1 MDSAAPVTDDPQG
14 SFQRSDSAFGR
25 PRIARGRMH
34 HEIAQ
39 TTARRRAAHRLPA
52 IACRDG
58 GHVDVR
64 PDPRRTAI
72 SIFALGVWMIAL
84 YVLLAALG
92 LSVAAAAPSTGTSIQ
107 LQGETKAQVES
118 LQTQATA
125 VQSEIGDFDIKL
137 EQLSESYNEVA
148 LRLEQTNQDLAAMRR
163 RLQDTHVTYD
173 YRRAKVEE
181 RLVASYKAGSNSFLE
196 ILMATDDFTSFV
208 KRLILLYHVTT
219 QDQQLV
225 EKTAY
230 ALDDLSSLEA
240 EVDAKKTEEL
250 GLREELEQRRGEI
263 ETTLAERQSTLDGLD
278 GRIAQLVEQER
289 LRQEAERQ
297 RLEAE
302 LRSRMSGWQMY
313 DGPLPQTGDDVL
325 NQFVQTAAAYLGIP
339 YVWAGER
346 PSTGMDCSGFT
357 RYVFAQHGIVLPHYS
372 GYQAQ
377 MGVEVPPTEIK
388 PGDLLAFGNPVH
400 HVGIYIGEG
409 KFVHA
414 PRTGDV
420 IRISTLSDRSDLNTI
435 RRFPIEPRSGSPT
448 VD

>member
-1 MDSAAPVTDDPQG
+1 MRHQFT
-14 SFQRSDSAFGR
+14 
-25 PRIARGRMH
+25 
-34 HEIAQ
+34 Q
-39 TTARRRAAHRLPA
+39 TTGRRRAAHRRLPVA
-52 IACRDG
+52 RYTRAG
-58 GHVDVR
+58 VDVR
-64 PDPRRTAI
+64 RDPRRTTNSVI
-72 SIFALGVWMIAL
+72 SLGVLMIAL
-84 YVLLAALG
+84 LLLLATLG
-92 LSVAAAAPSTGTSIQ
+92 ITVAAAAPSTGTSIQ

-118 LQTQATA
+118 LQTQAAA
-125 VQSEIGDFDIKL
+125 VESEIAALDVKL

-163 RLQDTHVTYD
+163 RLQDTHATYD
-173 YRRAKVEE
+173 YRRAQVEE

-219 QDQQLV
+219 QDQHLV

-230 ALDDLSSLEA
+230 ALNDLSSLEA
-240 EVDAKKTEEL
+240 QVDAKKTEEL
-250 GLREELEQRRGEI
+250 GLREELKQRRGEI

-289 LRQEAERQ
+289 QRQEAERQ
-297 RLEAE
+297 RLAAE
-302 LRSRMSGWQMY
+302 LRSKMTGWQMY
-313 DGPLPQTGDDVL
+313 DGPLPQTSDDML

-339 YVWAGER
+339 YVWAGDR

-357 RYVFAQHGIVLPHYS
+357 SYVFAQHGIVLPHYS

-377 MGVEVPPTEIK
+377 MGVEVPSTEIK

-409 KFVHA
+409 MFVHA
-414 PRTGDV
+414 PHTGAV
-420 IRISTLSDRSDLNTI
+420 IQISALSNRSDLNTI
-435 RRFPIEPRSGSPT
+435 RRFPIQPRSGPPA

>member
-1 MDSAAPVTDDPQG
+1 
-14 SFQRSDSAFGR
+14 
-25 PRIARGRMH
+25 MH
-34 HEIAQ
+34 RQFAQ
-39 TTARRRAAHRLPA
+39 TTAHRRAAQCRLPNPMRA
-52 IACRDG
+52 DCRADAW
-58 GHVDVR
+58 R
-64 PDPRRTAI
+64 DPRRTTN
-72 SIFALGVWMIAL
+72 FAASLGVLMVAL
-84 YVLLAALG
+84 YLLLATLG
-92 LSVAAAAPSTGTSIQ
+92 IPVAAAAPSTSTSIL
-107 LQGETKAQVES
+107 LQGESKAQVES
-118 LQTQATA
+118 LQTQAAA
-125 VQSEIGDFDIKL
+125 VQSEIAGLDVKL

-173 YRRAKVEE
+173 YRRAQVDE
-181 RLVASYKAGSNSFLE
+181 RLVASYKAGNNSFLE

-240 EVDAKKTEEL
+240 EVDAKKSEEL

-263 ETTLAERQSTLDGLD
+263 ETTLAERQATLDGLD

-289 LRQEAERQ
+289 QRQEAERQ

-302 LRSRMSGWQMY
+302 LRSKITGWQMY
-313 DGPLPQTGDDVL
+313 DGPLPQAGDDVL

-339 YVWAGER
+339 YVWAGAR

-357 RYVFAQHGIVLPHYS
+357 SYVFAQHGIALPHYS

-377 MGVEVPPTEIK
+377 MGVSVQPNDIE
-388 PGDLLAFGNPVH
+388 PGDLLAFGSPVH

-409 KFVHA
+409 KFVHS
-414 PRTGDV
+414 PHTGDV
-420 IRISTLSDRSDLNTI
+420 VKISLLSDRTDVNTI
-435 RRFPIEPRSGSPT
+435 RRFPIQARSGPPA

>member
-1 MDSAAPVTDDPQG
+1 M
-14 SFQRSDSAFGR
+14 R
-25 PRIARGRMH
+25 

-39 TTARRRAAHRLPA
+39 TTVRRRAVHRQPPLA
-52 IACRDG
+52 RRVGCRV
-58 GHVDVR
+58 HVR

-72 SIFALGVWMIAL
+72 PIFALGVLTTAIYL
-84 YVLLAALG
+84 LLAALG
-92 LSVAAAAPSTGTSIQ
+92 SSVAAAEPSIGTSIQ

-118 LQTQATA
+118 LQTQAAA
-125 VQSEIGDFDIKL
+125 VESEIAALDLKL

-163 RLQDTHVTYD
+163 RLQDTQVAYN
-173 YRRAKVEE
+173 YRRAKLEE
-181 RLVASYKAGSNSFLE
+181 RLVASYKAGSNGFLE
-196 ILMATDDFTSFV
+196 ILLATDDFTSFV

-219 QDQQLV
+219 QDQRLV
-225 EKTAY
+225 ENVAF
-230 ALDDLSSLEA
+230 ALEDLSTIEA
-240 EVDAKKTEEL
+240 GVDAKKSEEL
-250 GLREELEQRRGEI
+250 GLREELEQRRAEI

-278 GRIAQLVEQER
+278 GQIAQLVEQER
-289 LRQEAERQ
+289 LRQEAERL

-302 LRSRMSGWQMY
+302 LRSRLSGWQMY
-313 DGPLPQTGDDVL
+313 AGPLPQTGDGVL

-339 YVWAGER
+339 YAWAGDR

-357 RYVFAQHGIVLPHYS
+357 AYVFAQHGIVLPHYS

-377 MGVEVPPTEIK
+377 MGVEVPLAEIK

-409 KFVHA
+409 QFVHS
-414 PRTGDV
+414 PHTGEV
-420 IRISTLSDRSDLNTI
+420 IQISTLSDRSDLNTI
-435 RRFPIEPRSGSPT
+435 RRFPIQPRSGSPA

>member
-1 MDSAAPVTDDPQG
+1 
-14 SFQRSDSAFGR
+14 
-25 PRIARGRMH
+25 
-34 HEIAQ
+34 
-39 TTARRRAAHRLPA
+39 
-52 IACRDG
+52 
-58 GHVDVR
+58 
-64 PDPRRTAI
+64 
-72 SIFALGVWMIAL
+72 
-84 YVLLAALG
+84 
-92 LSVAAAAPSTGTSIQ
+92 
-107 LQGETKAQVES
+107 
-118 LQTQATA
+118 
-125 VQSEIGDFDIKL
+125 
-137 EQLSESYNEVA
+137 

-163 RLQDTHVTYD
+163 RLQDTHVAYD
-173 YRRAKVEE
+173 HRRAKVEE

-196 ILMATDDFTSFV
+196 ILLATDDFTSFV

-219 QDQQLV
+219 QDQRLV
-225 EKTAY
+225 EQA
-230 ALDDLSSLEA
+230 AISLDDLSTLEA
-240 EVDAKKTEEL
+240 DVDAKKREEL

-263 ETTLAERQSTLDGLD
+263 EATLAERQSTLDGLD

-289 LRQEAERQ
+289 QRQETERQ

-302 LRSRMSGWQMY
+302 LRSRISGWQMY

-377 MGVEVPPTEIK
+377 MGVGVPLTEIK
-388 PGDLLAFGNPVH
+388 PGDLLAFGTPVH

-409 KFVHA
+409 KFVHS
-414 PRTGDV
+414 PHTGDV
-420 IRISTLSDRSDLNTI
+420 VRISILSDRSDLNTI
-435 RRFPIEPRSGSPT
+435 RRFPIQPRPGSPA

>member
-1 MDSAAPVTDDPQG
+1 
-14 SFQRSDSAFGR
+14 
-25 PRIARGRMH
+25 MH
-34 HEIAQ
+34 RQFAQ
-39 TTARRRAAHRLPA
+39 TTAHRRAAQCRLPNPMRA
-52 IACRDG
+52 DCRADA
-58 GHVDVR
+58 R
-64 PDPRRTAI
+64 RDPRRTTNSAA
-72 SIFALGVWMIAL
+72 SLGVLMVAL
-84 YVLLAALG
+84 YLLLATLAIP
-92 LSVAAAAPSTGTSIQ
+92 VAAAAPSTSTSIL
-107 LQGETKAQVES
+107 LQGESKAQVES
-118 LQTQATA
+118 LQTQAAA
-125 VQSEIGDFDIKL
+125 VQSEIAGLDVKL

-173 YRRAKVEE
+173 YRRAQVDE
-181 RLVASYKAGSNSFLE
+181 RLVASYKAGNNSFLE

-240 EVDAKKTEEL
+240 EVDAKKSEEL

-263 ETTLAERQSTLDGLD
+263 ETTLAERQATLDGLD

-289 LRQEAERQ
+289 QRQEAERQ

-302 LRSRMSGWQMY
+302 LRSKITGWQMY
-313 DGPLPQTGDDVL
+313 DGPLPQAGDDVL

-339 YVWAGER
+339 YVWAGAR

-357 RYVFAQHGIVLPHYS
+357 SYVFAQHGIALPHYS

-377 MGVEVPPTEIK
+377 MGVSVQPNDIE
-388 PGDLLAFGNPVH
+388 PGDLLAFGSPVH

-409 KFVHA
+409 KFVHS
-414 PRTGDV
+414 PHTGDV
-420 IRISTLSDRSDLNTI
+420 VKISLLSDRTDVNTI
-435 RRFPIEPRSGSPT
+435 RRFPIQARSGPPA